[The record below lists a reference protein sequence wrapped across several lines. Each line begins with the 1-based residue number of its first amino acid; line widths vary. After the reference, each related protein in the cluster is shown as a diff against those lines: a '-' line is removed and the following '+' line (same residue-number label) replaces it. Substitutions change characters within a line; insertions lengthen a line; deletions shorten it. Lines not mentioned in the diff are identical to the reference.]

1 MHAIRVHL
9 GGHDVDEVMNCD
21 ELIKERDEGRDEG
34 EDEELNG
41 RTG

>member
-21 ELIKERDEGRDEG
+21 ELIKEEMKVEMKVKMKS
-34 EDEELNG
+34 
-41 RTG
+41 